1 MQELQTISFNILG
14 GIVVALLTLLIRWAF
29 YKMSARKFK
38 HVFSDDADS
47 NFRII
52 YNEYKS
58 PSKETVFPKAKPL
71 IARVHAQ
78 AAKNLTT
85 INSCATTRAVG
96 HLVYAFGKNIKSS
109 PEVCSDIDT
118 DKNMALSFISIGG
131 VTNFKSCD
139 LLNDPA
145 NIFLNF
151 QNSAI
156 VNIKTKLPVV
166 RLAGEPHIDYGLIMK
181 IHPKSNPKQTWVCC
195 AGFGEWGTSGSAW
208 YLANRW
214 KEIKQWAGDKPFAC
228 VVKTKSE
235 SDNSTELIE
244 CFMKKTNCFT
254 KAIRKIRFCKKHFKI
269 TEIE

>member
-1 MQELQTISFNILG
+1 MNRLQEILFNILG

-29 YKMSARKFK
+29 YKMSARRFR

-47 NFRII
+47 NFHII
-52 YNEYKS
+52 YTEYKS

-78 AAKNLTT
+78 AATNLTT

-96 HLVYAFGKNIKSS
+96 HLVYAFGKNIKTS
-109 PEVCSDIDT
+109 PKVCSDIDT
-118 DKNMALSFISIGG
+118 DEDMALSSISIGG

-156 VNIKTKLPVV
+156 VNIKSKLPIV
-166 RLAGEPHIDYGLIMK
+166 RLGEPHIDYGLIIK
-181 IHPKSNPKQTWVCC
+181 IHPKSNPKQTWICC
-195 AGFGEWGTSGSAW
+195 AGFGEWATSGSAW

-214 KEIKQWAGDKPFAC
+214 KEIRQWAGDKPFAC
-228 VVKTKSE
+228 VVKTKSG
-235 SDNSTELIE
+235 SDNSTEPIE
-244 CFMKKTNCFT
+244 CFIKKNNLLTT
-254 KAIRKIRFCKKHFKI
+254 AIRKISFRKKHFKI
-269 TEIE
+269 TQIE

>member
-1 MQELQTISFNILG
+1 MQDLRTIFFNILG
-14 GIVVALLTLLIRWAF
+14 GIIVAILTLFVRWVF
-29 YKMSARKFK
+29 YKMRVRKFRNI
-38 HVFSDDADS
+38 FSDDADG

-52 YNEYKS
+52 YSEYKS
-58 PSKETVFPKAKPL
+58 PNRETVFPKAESR

-109 PEVCSDIDT
+109 PKVCSDIDT
-118 DKNMALSFISIGG
+118 DSNMALSFISIGG

-151 QNSAI
+151 QGTTI
-156 VNIKTKLPVV
+156 VNIKTKSPVV
-166 RLAGEPHIDYGLIMK
+166 RLTREPYIDYGLIVK
-181 IHPKSNPKQTWVCC
+181 IHPKSNPEQTWICC
-195 AGFGEWGTSGSAW
+195 AGFGEWATSGSAW

-214 KEIKQWAGDKPFAC
+214 KKIKQWAGDKPFAC

-244 CFMKKTNCFT
+244 CFIKKTNLFT
-254 KAIRKIRFCKKHFKI
+254 RTIRKIFFCKKYPKI